1 MIWKRKNIGLALGA
15 GGARGLA
22 HIGVLR
28 VFEDESIPIDIIVG
42 SSIGAL
48 VGGAFASG
56 LGTNELE
63 KRLEEFLESSTYQES
78 ALKSIRAVEDSER
91 KLSLT
96 QKIQAF
102 FKNRLLLVQAMF
114 KPGILESEDFH
125 GMIDFFLPDIEI
137 QDTLIPFRAVATDL
151 VSGEPVVISQGS
163 LRKAVM
169 ASCAV
174 PGAVSPQS
182 NDGMLLSDGGI
193 IYMVPTTVARAEGA
207 EYLVAVS
214 VNRKVHSSEK
224 FSTAIDTYVRSTT
237 IGLFHIEQRLLREA
251 DVVILPRVGNLHWTD
266 FGRATEL
273 ILEGER
279 AAREK
284 LPDIRKVFHSPIRR
298 VPSELFKRIFKR
310 C

>member
-1 MIWKRKNIGLALGA
+1 
-15 GGARGLA
+15 
-22 HIGVLR
+22 
-28 VFEDESIPIDIIVG
+28 
-42 SSIGAL
+42 
-48 VGGAFASG
+48 
-56 LGTNELE
+56 
-63 KRLEEFLESSTYQES
+63 
-78 ALKSIRAVEDSER
+78 
-91 KLSLT
+91 
-96 QKIQAF
+96 
-102 FKNRLLLVQAMF
+102 
-114 KPGILESEDFH
+114 
-125 GMIDFFLPDIEI
+125 
-137 QDTLIPFRAVATDL
+137 
-151 VSGEPVVISQGS
+151 
-163 LRKAVM
+163 
-169 ASCAV
+169 
-174 PGAVSPQS
+174 
-182 NDGMLLSDGGI
+182 
-193 IYMVPTTVARAEGA
+193 
-207 EYLVAVS
+207 